1 MPARGENYGQFLNL
15 LELVMWLE
23 ESASGVSL
31 AEIARRFGVTRRT
44 AERMRDAVAN
54 YFGGDFEERREGT
67 QKFFKLRAR
76 RLDAVTLASI
86 TEEELAA
93 FPTAVQALRRNNL
106 AAQAEALE
114 RAGAKLRSLLKM
126 KPAKAANLEDL
137 LRFEGLALR
146 PGPRRQYDEAVA
158 RVLRE
163 ALMSFRQVKI
173 TYAGREGPP
182 RDITLIPLGF
192 LYGDRQHY
200 LVARFADAQKAGKPY
215 HFILSRILAVEKL
228 EADFEE
234 DPAFN
239 LEAHAARSFG
249 AFQEEPFEVEWLFSP
264 AVAAEAEKFLF
275 HPSQETNRHDDGSL
289 TVRFTAGGRLEMA
302 WHLQTWGREVRVVKP
317 ADFWETLP
325 EL

>member
-1 MPARGENYGQFLNL
+1 MNKRGENYGRFLDL
-15 LELVMWLE
+15 LELVMWLGAR
-23 ESASGVSL
+23 ASGVTV
-31 AEIARRFGVTRRT
+31 AEIAQRFGVTRRT

-93 FPTAVQALRRNNL
+93 FPTAVRALRRNNL

-114 RAGAKLRSLLKM
+114 RAGAKLRSLLKL
-126 KPAKAANLEDL
+126 KPAKAADLEDI

-158 RVLRE
+158 GVLRE
-163 ALMSFRQVKI
+163 ALMSFHQVKI
-173 TYAGREGPP
+173 TYAGREGSPK
-182 RDITLIPLGF
+182 DFTLIPLGF
-192 LYGDRQHY
+192 LYGERQHY
-200 LVARFADAQKAGKPY
+200 LVARYADGHMTGKPY

-234 DPAFN
+234 DPAFS

-264 AVAAEAEKFLF
+264 AAAAEAENFLF
-275 HPSQETNRHDDGSL
+275 HPSQKMSRQADGSL

-302 WHLQTWGREVRVVKP
+302 WHLHTWGREVKVLKP